1 MNFNQIKLLID
12 LKNRA
17 LIGKETLI
25 INYNFS
31 CLKLL
36 SFLYLEG
43 IIQSFFIEEEKITII
58 LRFYEGLSRLRSL
71 KLSSYKS
78 SVKALSHKEI
88 CKIRADKT
96 TIVFSTDK
104 GFLNLVSCKRKNIGG
119 KILFVC

>member
-1 MNFNQIKLLID
+1 M
-12 LKNRA
+12 
-17 LIGKETLI
+17 
-25 INYNFS
+25 
-31 CLKLL
+31 L

-96 TIVFSTDK
+96 TDK